1 VSTGETEVREA
12 VIVEAVRTPIAR
24 GKMGKGDLSAF
35 HPAQLLAKVQQA
47 LVDRAGIDPALV
59 EQVVGGC
66 VTQAGEQSNNLTR
79 VAWLSRG
86 KGWRSGGTTVD
97 TQCGSGQQAN
107 HIISAFV
114 RAGSI
119 DAGIACGVEVMS
131 HVGLGANVINGPGFF
146 QPADWPWD
154 STPDQFTSAERIVKN
169 RGITREELDRF
180 GLASQQKA
188 AAARDAGHFAR
199 EILPI
204 EAPVLGDD
212 GKPTGA
218 THTVKTDQ
226 GIRPSTLEG
235 LAQLKTVIPGG
246 THTAGTSSQISDGA
260 AGLLWMSKEKARE
273 LGLKPRAR
281 IVQGVV
287 VGTDPYYL
295 LDGPIDATHE
305 ILKKTGM
312 KLGDFDLVEINEAFA
327 GVVLSWARVF
337 EPDMSKVNVNGGA
350 IALGHPVGA
359 TGSRLLVTALHELE
373 RRGGEKAFV
382 TMCCG
387 SAVGTGTIIERL

>member
-1 VSTGETEVREA
+1 MREA
-12 VIVEAVRTPIAR
+12 VIVEALRTPIAR
-24 GKMGKGDLSAF
+24 GKMGKGELSAF

-47 LVDRAGIDPALV
+47 VVERAGIDPAEI

-86 KGWRSGGTTVD
+86 KGWRTGGTTVD

-107 HIISAFV
+107 HIVSAFV

-131 HVGLGANVINGPGFF
+131 HVGLGANVIHGPGFF
-146 QPADWPWD
+146 QPSDWPWD
-154 STPDQFTSAERIVKN
+154 STPDQFTSAERIAKN
-169 RGITREELDRF
+169 RGITREDVDRF
-180 GLASQQKA
+180 ALASQQRA
-188 AAARDAGHFAR
+188 AAARDAGHFDR
-199 EILPI
+199 EIQPI
-204 EAPVLGDD
+204 EAPILGDD
-212 GKPTGA
+212 GKPTGS
-218 THTVKTDQ
+218 TRTLRQDQ
-226 GIRPSTLEG
+226 GIRPSTLEA
-235 LAQLKTVIPGG
+235 LARLEPVIPDSI
-246 THTAGTSSQISDGA
+246 HTAGNSSQISDGA
-260 AGLLWMSKEKARE
+260 AALRWMSKQKAQE
-273 LGLKPRAR
+273 LGLRPRAR
-281 IVQGVV
+281 LLADVV

-305 ILKKTGM
+305 ILRKTGM
-312 KLGDFDLVEINEAFA
+312 RLGDFDLVEINEAFA
-327 GVVLSWARVF
+327 AVVLSWARVF

-373 RRGGEKAFV
+373 RRGGERAFI

-387 SAVGTGTIIERL
+387 SAVGTGTIILRI

>member
-1 VSTGETEVREA
+1 MREA

-24 GKMGKGDLSAF
+24 GKMGKGDLCAF
-35 HPAQLLAKVQQA
+35 HPATLLAKVQQA
-47 LVDRAGIDPALV
+47 LVDRAGIDPAVV

-86 KGWRSGGTTVD
+86 KGWRTGGTTVD

-107 HIISAFV
+107 HIVSAFV

-131 HVGLGANVINGPGFF
+131 HVGLGANVIHGPGFF
-146 QPADWPWD
+146 QPSEWPWD
-154 STPDQFTSAERIVKN
+154 STPDQFTSAERIAKN
-169 RGITREELDRF
+169 RGITREDCDAF
-180 GLASQQKA
+180 ALASQQKA

-204 EAPVLGDD
+204 EAPVAGDD

-235 LAQLKTVIPGG
+235 LAQLKPVIPGG
-246 THTAGTSSQISDGA
+246 VHTAGSSSQISDGA
-260 AGLLWMSKEKARE
+260 AGILWMSAEKARE
-273 LGLKPRAR
+273 LGLRPRAR

-295 LDGPIDATHE
+295 LDGPVDATHE
-305 ILKKTGM
+305 ILRKTGM

-327 GVVLSWARVF
+327 AVVLSWAKVF

-359 TGSRLLVTALHELE
+359 TGSRLIVTALHELE
-373 RRGGEKAFV
+373 RRGGERAFI

-387 SAVGTGTIIERL
+387 SSVGTGTIIERI

>member
-1 VSTGETEVREA
+1 MREA

-47 LVDRAGIDPALV
+47 LVDRAGIDPAVV

-86 KGWRSGGTTVD
+86 KGWRTGGTTVD

-107 HIISAFV
+107 HIVSAFV

-119 DAGIACGVEVMS
+119 DTGIACGVEVMS
-131 HVGLGANVINGPGFF
+131 HVGLGANVIHGPGYF
-146 QPADWPWD
+146 QPPEWPWD

-169 RGITREELDRF
+169 RGITRDELDRF
-180 GLASQQKA
+180 GLASQQRA

-235 LAQLKTVIPGG
+235 LAALKPVIPGAS
-246 THTAGTSSQISDGA
+246 HTAGTSSQISDGA

-273 LGLKPRAR
+273 LGLRPRAR
-281 IVQGVV
+281 IVADVV

-295 LDGPIDATHE
+295 LDGPIDATNE
-305 ILKKTGM
+305 ILRKTGL

-327 GVVLSWARVF
+327 GVVLSWAKVF
-337 EPDMSKVNVNGGA
+337 EPDMSRVNVNGGA

-359 TGSRLLVTALHELE
+359 TGSRLIVTALHELE
-373 RRGGEKAFV
+373 RRGGEKAFI

>member
-1 VSTGETEVREA
+1 MREA

-35 HPAQLLAKVQQA
+35 HPAHLLAKVQQA
-47 LVDRAGIDPALV
+47 LVDRAGVDPAVV

-86 KGWRSGGTTVD
+86 KGWRTGGTTVD

-146 QPADWPWD
+146 QPAEWPWD
-154 STPDQFTSAERIVKN
+154 STPDQFSSAERIAKN
-169 RGITREELDRF
+169 RGITREDCDAF

-204 EAPVLGDD
+204 EAPVQGDD
-212 GKPTGA
+212 GKPSGA

-235 LAQLKTVIPGG
+235 LAQLKSVIPGG
-246 THTAGTSSQISDGA
+246 VHTAGTSSQISDGA
-260 AGLLWMSKEKARE
+260 AALLWMSKEKARE

-281 IVQGVV
+281 IVQAVV

-305 ILKKTGM
+305 ILRKTGM

-327 GVVLSWARVF
+327 AVVLSWAKVF
-337 EPDMSKVNVNGGA
+337 EPDMAKVNVNGGA

-359 TGSRLLVTALHELE
+359 TGSRLIVTALHELE
-373 RRGGEKAFV
+373 RRNGSLAFI

-387 SAVGTGTIIERL
+387 SSVGTGTVIERL